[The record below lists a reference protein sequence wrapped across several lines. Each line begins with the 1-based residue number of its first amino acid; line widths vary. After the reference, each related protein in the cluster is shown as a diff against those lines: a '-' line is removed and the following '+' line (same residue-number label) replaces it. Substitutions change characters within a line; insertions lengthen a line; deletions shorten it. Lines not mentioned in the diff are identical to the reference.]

1 MSETVPGHQLN
12 LLGVQWWV
20 HPPRDPSN
28 GLLQTDAQLSVVRHG
43 GLIGDVV
50 TAHRG
55 AQVLQSNVLCSG
67 ETSAS
72 PYSVPS
78 EICKARAMAAAIA
91 GVSARSPTSIF
102 DSKLSGTPAR
112 RARAT

>member
-1 MSETVPGHQLN
+1 MSERVPGHQLN
-12 LLGVQWWV
+12 LL
-20 HPPRDPSN
+20 
-28 GLLQTDAQLSVVRHG
+28 LQIDAQLSVVRYG

-67 ETSAS
+67 KTSAS
-72 PYSVPS
+72 PYSAPS

-91 GVSARSPTSIF
+91 GVSVRSPTSIF
-102 DSKLSGTPAR
+102 DSKLSDTPAR
-112 RARAT
+112 CARAT